1 MAWKMLLARAKRG
14 ILMKILMLLSNPFM
28 VDPRVYK
35 EAKTLIEAGHEVTV
49 VVWDRKGEYG
59 EGSIVEGIRVV
70 RIHNTGLMRLAYHD
84 LFRNPFWWRRAYSKG
99 MEIYKQGFKFDV
111 VHCHDLDTLQS
122 GVWLKRKLNCKL
134 VYDAHEI
141 FGYMIEENM
150 PGSVCRFA
158 LRMEKKLVEHVDS
171 MITVDEPFRDY
182 FESIAGCPVT
192 IVKNCKD
199 MVYDGYQ
206 APKNDAFTLIY
217 IGIMNK
223 GRFFPEIIDIVREL
237 QDVRLVLAG
246 KKEGLFFEMKE
257 YVKGMDDITF
267 LGTIPTDE
275 IIPRTRDA
283 DATFVLVD
291 PTSRQNQKTV
301 YNKQFEAMVC
311 GRPIIVTDGTFAAEM
326 TRCNR
331 CGLVVDFT
339 KDSVKEAIERLRDD
353 PELAETLGRNGFKV
367 AKKRYNWDKEKQNL
381 LDVYDGS

>member
-1 MAWKMLLARAKRG
+1 
-14 ILMKILMLLSNPFM
+14 MKILMLLSNPFM

-35 EAKTLIEAGHEVTV
+35 EAKTLLEAGHEVTV
-49 VVWDRKGEYG
+49 VVWDRKGEYP
-59 EGSIVEGIRVV
+59 EESTVEGIRVV

-84 LFRNPFWWRRAYSKG
+84 LFRNPIWWRRAYRKG
-99 MEIYKQGFKFDV
+99 MEIYDNGFKFDV
-111 VHCHDLDTLQS
+111 VHCHDLDTLYS

-150 PGSVCRFA
+150 PGFICRFA
-158 LRMEKKLVEHVDS
+158 LHMEKKLVKHVDS

-182 FESIAGCPVT
+182 FESIADCPVT

-199 MVYDGYQ
+199 LVYDGYET
-206 APKNDAFTLIY
+206 PNNDTFTLIY

-223 GRFFPEIIDIVREL
+223 GRFFPEIIDIAREL
-237 QDVRLVLAG
+237 QGVRLILAG

-257 YVKGMDDITF
+257 YVKCMEDIIF

-291 PTSRQNQKTV
+291 PSSRQNQKTV

-326 TRCNR
+326 TLQNR

-339 KDSVKEAIERLRDD
+339 KDSVKDAVERLRDD
-353 PELAETLGRNGFKV
+353 PELAETLGRNGFEV
-367 AKKRYNWDKEKQNL
+367 AKKRYNWNKEKQNL
-381 LDVYDGS
+381 LDVYNEL